1 MPLVVPFVA
10 TLLVVLCPFFVPRD
24 SASAWIAR
32 TCLLL
37 AVPLAYVA
45 LLFAY
50 VFGED
55 SYRGNGISRWD
66 AYRSPS
72 GALEPMFWATVA
84 LMVLAVGS
92 MVLAIV
98 QRRIAE
104 IGGVVELTS
113 PVEAGHGTRFR
124 LVIPLPE
131 STTEDPNETHRRPAE
146 TESLAGK
153 K

>member
-10 TLLVVLCPFFVPRD
+10 TLVVALCPFFVPRD
-24 SASAWIAR
+24 SAPSWNAR

-50 VFGED
+50 VLGED

-66 AYRSPS
+66 AYRSPG

-92 MVLAIV
+92 MVLAIA
-98 QRRIAE
+98 QRRGRLLRASA
-104 IGGVVELTS
+104 IGATAVALLLGVPTLM
-113 PVEAGHGTRFR
+113 GF
-124 LVIPLPE
+124 
-131 STTEDPNETHRRPAE
+131 
-146 TESLAGK
+146 SLN
-153 K
+153 